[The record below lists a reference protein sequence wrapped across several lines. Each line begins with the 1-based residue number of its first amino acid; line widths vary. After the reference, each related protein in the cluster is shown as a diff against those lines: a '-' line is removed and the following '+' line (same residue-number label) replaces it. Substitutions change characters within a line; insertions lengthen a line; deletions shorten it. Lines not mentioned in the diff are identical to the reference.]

1 MADSLIRW
9 KRGDYVRLSKAVASF
24 NRKINELD
32 VDEAKYLPDLKNYK
46 EIKESIMSR
55 KELNRIVKS
64 LRKFNIE
71 GMELKVE
78 LPSGQELTKWE
89 YNQLKLGRNRALR
102 LLESKLEMQERDNP
116 YAKFG
121 IDTKEIET
129 TKQTI
134 KSLGRLETERGLG
147 FTRITGRIGSLG
159 SYDYDLRKAET
170 FRNNYMKVFENMSSY
185 DNYEILKSKL
195 ESIKNPEEFYEF
207 VKSSPILMDLFEI
220 GDSLDFPTPD
230 SQTYGGFTTNQEAF
244 NTGLEQAGLM

>member
-32 VDEAKYLPDLKNYK
+32 VDEAKYLPDLKDYK

-71 GMELKVE
+71 GMELKVD
-78 LPSGQELTKWE
+78 LPSGQQITKWE

-102 LLESKLEMQERDNP
+102 LLENKLEIQERENV

-134 KSLGRLETERGLG
+134 KSLGKLENSKG
-147 FTRITGRIGSLG
+147 FSFDIIAARITSLG
-159 SYDYDLRKAET
+159 SYDYDMRKAET
-170 FRNNYMKVFENMSSY
+170 FRQNYMKVFENMSSY
-185 DNYEILKSKL
+185 DNYEILKVKL
-195 ESIKNPEEFYEF
+195 DSIKNPKEFYEF

-220 GDSLDFPTPD
+220 GGSDDFPAPD
-230 SQTYGGFTTNQEAF
+230 AQTYGGFTTNQEAF
-244 NTGLEQAGLM
+244 NTGLMQVGLM